1 MSASAPQTTRETL
14 ASRFA
19 ASFSAFITREGCRNP
34 LQPVESEIL
43 NMAMAACSERPFG
56 QDVRELLQS
65 AARQMTKQ
73 SLDGNIR
80 GIIEGVGAHCE
91 SALELALCLAVG
103 IAARSQ
109 EYAVLFDFR
118 GSRIFGDPEGDVTV
132 RVRPQVRFGDYRVDL
147 LVSMQSIE
155 GPDDAI
161 TARSKTAVVECDGFE
176 FHDATKEQACCDR
189 KRDRYLQSLGMPVL
203 RFAGTEIWADV
214 FACAGA
220 ILSFLLSTLA
230 SEQEI
235 VPRPAPRKPP
245 AVERRVSALRDRRR
259 A

>member
-1 MSASAPQTTRETL
+1 MKVPANKPSRRALRLPSQRSSRERGVATL
-14 ASRFA
+14 SSLF
-19 ASFSAFITREGCRNP
+19 
-34 LQPVESEIL
+34 ESEIL
-43 NMAMAACSERPFG
+43 NMTITACSERPFG

-91 SALELALCLAVG
+91 SALELSLCLLIG

-118 GSRIFGDPEGDVTV
+118 GPQIFGDPEGDVTV

-147 LVSMQSIE
+147 LVAMQSIE
-155 GPDDAI
+155 GQEDSI
-161 TARSKTAVVECDGFE
+161 RVRSKTAVVECDGFE
-176 FHDATKEQACCDR
+176 FHDATKEQACHDLQ
-189 KRDRYLQSLGMPVL
+189 RDRYLQSLGMPVL
-203 RFAGTEIWADV
+203 RFAGTDIWNDV
-214 FACAGA
+214 FACAGSF
-220 ILSFLLSTLA
+220 LSFLLSTLA

-235 VPRPAPRKPP
+235 IPQPAPRKPP
-245 AVERRVSALRDRRR
+245 AIERRVSALRDRRR

>member
-1 MSASAPQTTRETL
+1 MPTAAPKSETL

-19 ASFSAFITREGCRNP
+19 ASLSAFVAREGCRNP

-109 EYAVLFDFR
+109 EYAVL
-118 GSRIFGDPEGDVTV
+118 
-132 RVRPQVRFGDYRVDL
+132 
-147 LVSMQSIE
+147 
-155 GPDDAI
+155 
-161 TARSKTAVVECDGFE
+161 
-176 FHDATKEQACCDR
+176 
-189 KRDRYLQSLGMPVL
+189 
-203 RFAGTEIWADV
+203 
-214 FACAGA
+214 
-220 ILSFLLSTLA
+220 STSA
-230 SEQEI
+230 
-235 VPRPAPRKPP
+235 APRY
-245 AVERRVSALRDRRR
+245 SAIRR